1 MTAKPPLSCY
11 FHLLAMSSR
20 MPIYIHHEF
29 LGRGLKPLSL
39 WRWNTA
45 NVADI
50 ELRKKAKQPTQFCF
64 FYKGLALV

>member
-1 MTAKPPLSCY
+1 
-11 FHLLAMSSR
+11 